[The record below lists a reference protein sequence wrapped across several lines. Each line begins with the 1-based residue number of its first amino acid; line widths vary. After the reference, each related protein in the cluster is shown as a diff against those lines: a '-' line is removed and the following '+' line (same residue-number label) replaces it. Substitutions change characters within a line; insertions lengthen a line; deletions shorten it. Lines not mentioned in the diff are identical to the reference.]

1 MLKKMT
7 GFFNKSFLLK
17 KESSKSSKKSTPNS
31 KRKIAGIRFLKVF
44 LLGNQPHILFEK
56 NKHFYIKSLKGRGF
70 YKRARKISLK
80 NNFGYDVTK
89 KELFDLNLIESGL
102 NLILTYRRE
111 YNKKKITIFANSIDG
126 LNFKEVAT
134 VKAIEGP
141 LAFVKKDYLAGE
153 FSAYIGDNFIYYG
166 QSSSF
171 NNWSVAKAHVLTP
184 RQKFFDADKLK
195 LVNTFVLPEGN
206 FVLYD
211 ASFREGEHF
220 RVQLGGAL
228 FSADNPRELKWRSER
243 PIWEQSL
250 TGAEVETFYPLGAF
264 WLKNKINAYFEVN
277 GNLTVVELAI
287 PKFETDKKISI
298 LKRHQGNPILTP
310 KKENAWESKAVF
322 NAAAIYAENR
332 FHLIYRALG
341 EDDVSTWGYASSSD
355 GINFDVRG
363 EYPVY
368 FPKERFEG
376 VVGEKYLP
384 CSHPAVYESGGGCN
398 GGCEDPRMTRIG
410 DRIYV
415 TYVAYNGYE
424 VPGVAV
430 TSINHN
436 DFVNNRW
443 SWSRAR
449 LISKPGQ
456 IQKNWMIF
464 PEKIA
469 GRFAILHSISPKIM
483 IDYFD
488 SLDEEKIYI
497 EKSFRQ
503 TDTQENRWDNI
514 VRGAG
519 APPIKTKYGWLLFYH
534 AMDKK
539 DPNRYKIGAMIL
551 DYKEPEVVLY
561 RSRFPILEP
570 DEKYENEGFKA
581 GVVYV
586 CGAVVEK
593 GILYIYYGGADMVMC
608 VATAKLDDFLE
619 RLTSDKK
626 TVLKKIK
633 LKTN

>member
-17 KESSKSSKKSTPNS
+17 KESSKSSKKSTPDS

-195 LVNTFVLPEGN
+195 LINAFVLPEGN

-443 SWSRAR
+443 NWSRAR

-456 IQKNWMIF
+456 IQKN
-464 PEKIA
+464 
-469 GRFAILHSISPKIM
+469 
-483 IDYFD
+483 
-488 SLDEEKIYI
+488 
-497 EKSFRQ
+497 
-503 TDTQENRWDNI
+503 
-514 VRGAG
+514 
-519 APPIKTKYGWLLFYH
+519 
-534 AMDKK
+534 
-539 DPNRYKIGAMIL
+539 
-551 DYKEPEVVLY
+551 
-561 RSRFPILEP
+561 
-570 DEKYENEGFKA
+570 
-581 GVVYV
+581 
-586 CGAVVEK
+586 
-593 GILYIYYGGADMVMC
+593 
-608 VATAKLDDFLE
+608 
-619 RLTSDKK
+619 
-626 TVLKKIK
+626 
-633 LKTN
+633 